1 MNPSVYSPLSD
12 LAIMALRIKG
22 TPLRVIAA
30 ALGISD
36 TTVGTRIRAL
46 RRAGL
51 SLEGAARLAQADAPA
66 LDEVCARI
74 SSVPTTKRVP
84 QAAPPAAGHL
94 PKPNE
99 AAMRRC
105 LGGCGKLFNSS
116 HAGHRICYRCQPHRA
131 HVTPFT
137 PESL

>member
-1 MNPSVYSPLSD
+1 MNASVYSPLSD

-51 SLEGAARLAQADAPA
+51 SLEGAARLAQADAPG

-74 SSVPTTKRVP
+74 SSVPTTKRVLQIRSAGRRP
-84 QAAPPAAGHL
+84 PSQAERGGHAPLPRRLREALQQQPRGAPHLLPLPAAPGARH
-94 PKPNE
+94 
-99 AAMRRC
+99 
-105 LGGCGKLFNSS
+105 
-116 HAGHRICYRCQPHRA
+116 
-131 HVTPFT
+131 PFH
-137 PESL
+137 P